1 MNYPVCII
9 VMTMVFFLQD
19 MLEYKSKVRHLK
31 IKFMDGSVKTLQVTN
46 FIEVQMLSMILT
58 LTVGVIHVFIS
69 LSNCTMISQSSRQYF
84 SVWPGKFKSLF
95 EWKSF
100 EPKSMIDILLASLSL
115 LFASWA
121 VYIRKN
127 CARGLGASGSTQ
139 DRGHSFSQ
147 YELTKASEW
156 HFYFFQKGNEILA
169 KRAVITARSS
179 IRQIN

>member
-46 FIEVQMLSMILT
+46 FIELQMLSMILT

-95 EWKSF
+95 E
-100 EPKSMIDILLASLSL
+100 
-115 LFASWA
+115 
-121 VYIRKN
+121 
-127 CARGLGASGSTQ
+127 
-139 DRGHSFSQ
+139 
-147 YELTKASEW
+147 
-156 HFYFFQKGNEILA
+156 
-169 KRAVITARSS
+169 
-179 IRQIN
+179 